1 MDIEDLCPMPI
12 TTISSREF
20 NQDLGRAKNAARQ
33 GPVMITDRGKPAHVL
48 LSIED
53 YRRLSATQIRIA
65 DLLAMP
71 NADEIELDIT
81 KSRDLPSPVD
91 LS

>member
-1 MDIEDLCPMPI
+1 MPI
-12 TTISSREF
+12 TTISSRDF
-20 NQDLGRAKNAARQ
+20 NQDLGKAKSAANL
-33 GPVMITDRGKPAHVL
+33 GPVIITDRGKPAHVL

-53 YRRLSATQIRIA
+53 YRRLSGTQTRIA

-71 NADEIELDIT
+71 EADEIELDL
-81 KSRDLPSPVD
+81 KPFRDLPHSVD

>member
-1 MDIEDLCPMPI
+1 MPI
-12 TTISSREF
+12 TTISSRDF
-20 NQDLGRAKNAARQ
+20 NQDLGKAKSAANL
-33 GPVMITDRGKPAHVL
+33 GPVIITDRGKPAHVL

-53 YRRLSATQIRIA
+53 YRRLSGTQTRIA

-71 NADEIELDIT
+71 EADEIELDL
-81 KSRDLPSPVD
+81 KPSRDLPHSVD